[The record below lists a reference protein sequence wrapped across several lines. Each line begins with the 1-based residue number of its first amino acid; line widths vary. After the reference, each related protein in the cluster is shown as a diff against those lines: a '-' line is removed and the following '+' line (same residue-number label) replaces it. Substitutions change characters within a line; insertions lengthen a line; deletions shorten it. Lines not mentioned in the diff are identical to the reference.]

1 MDRPKKENY
10 KDSGVNVLKRQK
22 VGLARSFWICLYYF
36 FASKLPGSPLPLS
49 GLGQKMRIF
58 CAKRIFKKFGKDA
71 KVNAGVYFGSGIN
84 VELGDYSS
92 LNQGAWISNDTII
105 GNDVMMGPFV
115 MILSGSHHF
124 ERTDIS
130 MREQG
135 APARRPVVVG
145 DDVWIGA
152 RSIILPGVHV
162 GSHTI
167 IGAGSIVTKDVPEW
181 GVVGGNPA
189 KLIRMRMAL
198 SEKGAG

>member
-1 MDRPKKENY
+1 MQGNFR
-10 KDSGVNVLKRQK
+10 DSGADVLKRQGIG
-22 VGLARSFWICLYYF
+22 VTRSFWIIVYYF
-36 FASKLPGSPLPLS
+36 MASKMPGSPLPLS
-49 GLGQKMRIF
+49 GFGQRLREY
-58 CAKRIFKKFGKDA
+58 CARRIFKSFGKDA
-71 KVNAGVYFGSGIN
+71 KVNGGVYFGSGIN
-84 VELGDYSS
+84 VELGDFSS
-92 LNQGAWISNDTII
+92 LNQGAWISNDTKI

-124 ERTDIS
+124 ERTDIP

-135 APARRPVVVG
+135 APERRPVTIG

-189 KLIRMRMAL
+189 KLIRMRKPL
-198 SEKGAG
+198 G